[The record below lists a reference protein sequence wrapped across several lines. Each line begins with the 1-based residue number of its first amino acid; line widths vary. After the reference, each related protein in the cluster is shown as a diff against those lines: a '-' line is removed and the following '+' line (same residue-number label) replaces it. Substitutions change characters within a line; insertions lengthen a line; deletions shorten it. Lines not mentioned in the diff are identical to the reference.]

1 MRLVWPHDDPS
12 EGCEQRGGIM
22 RVWYKICPGPGSDAG
37 MQNWLPIVQLKLTH
51 FGVVHCS
58 LCYNNL
64 RNQVEISLIEVD
76 CSEAVHSGVIFF

>member
-37 MQNWLPIVQLKLTH
+37 MQNWLPIVRSPPPLL
-51 FGVVHCS
+51 VVVVVVVVVVVTMS
-58 LCYNNL
+58 SS
-64 RNQVEISLIEVD
+64 ITS
-76 CSEAVHSGVIFF
+76 SEE